1 MLNPVQHLPGNVS
14 LRPKSV
20 YNVRGGAVLSE
31 NHLSPHVIER
41 AVRLSYAQAMLAS
54 VYAASTGGMFIVGY
68 ALKLGADDVQI
79 GLMSTIPM
87 CAVVS
92 QLVSAAMIERGASRR
107 RMTIAAALVNVSGW
121 ALIILLP
128 YAMSHASADAR
139 IGALI
144 GIITLVTVFAHV
156 SGNARSSWL
165 GDLIPEDRRGGF
177 FGKMTMYGGII
188 GAVFAVV
195 EGRFL
200 DYVKRMGVG
209 AFSWLFAFGMLFGL
223 ANALLFVPQSD
234 VKAERHVKGGNLP
247 AMILETLRNRAL
259 LVVMGY
265 AILWSLQVIAAPFY
279 ATYALRDLKVP
290 FFGLGLVNSAAALT
304 MLASSPFWGRVV
316 DRYGCKP
323 VLTACTACIAPT
335 PLVWLWVTTPVA
347 FYAAIAPVNLLVG
360 FAIGGFSVA
369 LSTLIYK
376 VTPSAGR
383 SVQFAVYSTVVVLLA
398 APMPFAGGHLPGWLR
413 ALGIEAD
420 LRATF
425 YASAIFVAAA
435 AFVSRCITEPGS
447 RTTSELV
454 SNLPGHIRRPATL
467 TADDRQPGDQVP

>member
-1 MLNPVQHLPGNVS
+1 
-14 LRPKSV
+14 
-20 YNVRGGAVLSE
+20 
-31 NHLSPHVIER
+31 
-41 AVRLSYAQAMLAS
+41 MLAS

-68 ALKLGADDVQI
+68 ALKLGADNVQI
-79 GLMSTIPM
+79 GLISAIPM
-87 CAVVS
+87 CAVVA
-92 QLVSAAMIERGASRR
+92 QLASAAIVERGASRR
-107 RMTIAAALVNVSGW
+107 RMTIIAALANVSGW
-121 ALIILLP
+121 GLIILLP
-128 YAMSHASADAR
+128 YAMSRASADAK

-144 GIITLVTVFAHV
+144 AIITLVTVFAHV
-156 SGNARSSWL
+156 SGNARSSWV

-188 GAVFAVV
+188 GALFAVL

-200 DYVKRMGVG
+200 DYVNRMGIG
-209 AFSWLFAFGMLFGL
+209 PFSWLFAFGMLFGL

-234 VKAERHVKGGNLP
+234 VKAERHCMGGNLP
-247 AMILETLRNRAL
+247 AMILETFRNRAL
-259 LVVMGY
+259 LVVLGY

-290 FFGLGLVNSAAALT
+290 FFGLGLVNSAAAVT

-323 VLTACTACIAPT
+323 VLTACTACIAPA
-335 PLVWLWVTTPVA
+335 PLVWLWVTSPVA
-347 FYAAIAPVNLLVG
+347 FYAAITPANLLVG

-383 SVQFAVYSTVVVLLA
+383 SVQLAVYSTVVVLLA
-398 APMPFAGGHLPGWLR
+398 APMPFVGGHLPDWLH
-413 ALGIEAD
+413 ALGIRAD
-420 LRATF
+420 LRCTF

-435 AFVSRCITEPGS
+435 AFLSRYIAEPGS
-447 RTTSELV
+447 RTASELV

-467 TADDRQPGDQVP
+467 TSDDPLPGEKAP